1 MMSLEWSFSPNTQ
14 FVIGQHFTD
23 HAFLPRTNH
32 SRRAYSGRFSQPGHL
47 APDDSL
53 GVSNDEH
60 AICDVGQRFTD
71 HVFFKRKNHT
81 CIFRILRKWKVSS
94 FETRKEG

>member
-47 APDDSL
+47 GMILSEFL
-53 GVSNDEH
+53 TMNTQFVMLVSALPTTYFLNEKTIR
-60 AICDVGQRFTD
+60 AYSEF
-71 HVFFKRKNHT
+71 
-81 CIFRILRKWKVSS
+81 
-94 FETRKEG
+94 

>member
-32 SRRAYSGRFSQPGHL
+32 SRRAQSERYHLMGDWRTTLVQLGYVPIGH
-47 APDDSL
+47 
-53 GVSNDEH
+53 
-60 AICDVGQRFTD
+60 
-71 HVFFKRKNHT
+71 
-81 CIFRILRKWKVSS
+81 RIASIHRSH
-94 FETRKEG
+94 